1 MVSSINLRVPAG
13 KASPSPAIASALGQR
28 GVNIMNFCKAC
39 NAETSEYPSGTLLGV
54 VVTIFDDKSFK
65 LFIKGIPTSNLI
77 KQILGLQKAS
87 ATPGKQVVAQITL
100 SQIKEIAVNK
110 LRVMTAYDLES
121 AIKSISGT
129 ACSMGIKVV
138 D

>member
-39 NAETSEYPSGTLLGV
+39 NSKTSDYPSGVVLGV
-54 VVTIFDDKSFK
+54 VVTIFDDKSFDV
-65 LFIKGIPTSNLI
+65 FIKGISASNLI
-77 KQILGLQKAS
+77 KEVLGLQKAS
-87 ATPGKQVVAQITL
+87 STPGKQVISQITWSQVREVAAKKL
-100 SQIKEIAVNK
+100 S
-110 LRVMTAYDLES
+110 VMSAYDLES
-121 AIKSISGT
+121 AVKSIAGT
-129 ACSMGIKVV
+129 AFSMGIKVI